1 MRKIEKTTLIVTMA
15 ALTLAGCSKKKQVKT
30 IMVPKQEVQHVSD
43 TIIRLEGLTYDK
55 PVTWGQSTYNIH
67 IVRQSDDSLAVVRDE
82 IGNRYYDNRISIK
95 VTREDGSTFFDR
107 TFTKKSFASCLPE
120 SYEQSALMGL
130 VFDRSDDDN
139 LYFAGSVG
147 SPDQESDDYVPV
159 LVVVNRKGEMKIQRD
174 TELDVHNA
182 AADTTTIDNS
192 YRTKFKEEEKDNDI

>member
-1 MRKIEKTTLIVTMA
+1 MA

-43 TIIRLEGLTYDK
+43 TIIRLECLTYDK

-95 VTREDGSTFFDR
+95 VSREDGSTFFDR
-107 TFTKKSFASCLPE
+107 TFTKKSFANCLPE

>member
-1 MRKIEKTTLIVTMA
+1 
-15 ALTLAGCSKKKQVKT
+15 
-30 IMVPKQEVQHVSD
+30 
-43 TIIRLEGLTYDK
+43 
-55 PVTWGQSTYNIH
+55 
-67 IVRQSDDSLAVVRDE
+67 
-82 IGNRYYDNRISIK
+82 
-95 VTREDGSTFFDR
+95 
-107 TFTKKSFASCLPE
+107 
-120 SYEQSALMGL
+120 MGL